1 MAPSQPESPRPLA
14 RYPDKNT
21 GCEAAPPGPKQAV
34 HTSIGSAIAKRVRER
49 KVAFVSDSGTGPRAA
64 IEPALTGD
72 SDEPVVGS
80 NQAGEGPSPP
90 AAASKWYRW
99 RRDGKALVEYLLD
112 SEVHTFAFSVAA
124 NAILSF
130 IPFIVLL
137 YTLARSVFHSPTMVT
152 VIGDMVRYFLPSNQD
167 WVATNLALAAPRH
180 GVQVFSL
187 FMILISCTGIF
198 LPLEVALNQAWG
210 VTKSRNY
217 VLNQTVALGLALI
230 MIGLAMASI
239 LVNAGEQSLLS
250 FLFFHHTDNFAFKT
264 ISYIWLAASSGVACI
279 VFFFSIYWILPN
291 RKVPWRPVMRAAVLT
306 GIVWLAAKYLY
317 VAILPHLDLRSIYGP
332 FYVSVGLLFW
342 AYVSGL
348 ILFAGA
354 QFSVARLAGRT
365 SSSAQE
371 ETLN

>member
-1 MAPSQPESPRPLA
+1 M
-14 RYPDKNT
+14 
-21 GCEAAPPGPKQAV
+21 
-34 HTSIGSAIAKRVRER
+34 
-49 KVAFVSDSGTGPRAA
+49 AFVSDSGTET
-64 IEPALTGD
+64 EPALAAPSGD
-72 SDEPVVGS
+72 AHPAATSESP
-80 NQAGEGPSPP
+80 AAPSESADPRPP
-90 AAASKWYRW
+90 ASASKWYRW
-99 RRDGKALVEYLLD
+99 RRDGKALIEYLLD

-137 YTLARSVFHSPTMVT
+137 YTLARSVFRSPTMVT

-180 GVQVFSL
+180 GVQVLSL
-187 FMILISCTGIF
+187 FMILVSCTGIF

-217 VLNQTVALGLALI
+217 VMNQTVALGLALL
-230 MIGLAMASI
+230 MIGLALASI
-239 LVNAGEQSLLS
+239 FVNAGEQDLIA
-250 FLFFHHTDNFAFKT
+250 FLFFHHTENLPYKA
-264 ISYIWLAASSGVACI
+264 ISYAWLALSSGVACI
-279 VFFFSIYWILPN
+279 VFFFCIYWILPN
-291 RKVPWRPVMRAAVLT
+291 RNVPAMPVLRTAIVT

-317 VAILPHLDLRSIYGP
+317 VAILPHLDLKSLYGP

-354 QFSVARLAGRT
+354 QFSVSRLGDKNNK
-365 SSSAQE
+365 SSS
-371 ETLN
+371 